1 MTFGTRPYMS
11 LSEPLFLTSFIFYFY
26 VVLLFLKYL
35 MCLDIMSDVSLLNQE
50 SLFIEYLK
58 KVTRRNAD
66 LIPRLHGQHIKK

>member
-1 MTFGTRPYMS
+1 
-11 LSEPLFLTSFIFYFY
+11 
-26 VVLLFLKYL
+26 

-66 LIPRLHGQHIKK
+66 HLYTTFAWTAYKKMNGLIDLERFYKVEVQWVHYI

>member
-35 MCLDIMSDVSLLNQE
+35 MCLDIMSDVSLLN
-50 SLFIEYLK
+50 
-58 KVTRRNAD
+58 
-66 LIPRLHGQHIKK
+66 